1 LGVGW
6 QVALPHVHVRVT
18 SDIFI
23 VEYLARIHPSICTQ
37 FINLAEYSPRRFYGM
52 SEGYVKVGQA
62 VEFPVGS
69 LKKVVFGGEGVL
81 VANVG
86 GKLYAIANTCT
97 HRGGP
102 LDEGEIEGNNVICPW
117 HGGQFD
123 VTTGKVVGPPPT
135 KDEILFDVRV
145 EGSDVMMKRK

>member
-1 LGVGW
+1 M
-6 QVALPHVHVRVT
+6 
-18 SDIFI
+18 
-23 VEYLARIHPSICTQ
+23 CTH
-37 FINLAEYSPRRFYGM
+37 FINLAEYSPKRSYRM
-52 SEGYVKVGQA
+52 REGCVKVGQA
-62 VEFPVGS
+62 VEFPVSS
-69 LKKVVFGGEGVL
+69 LKKVVFGGEDVL

-86 GKLYAIANTCT
+86 GKLYAIPNTCT

-102 LDEGEIEGNNVICPW
+102 LDEGELEGNIVICPW

-145 EGSDVMMKRK
+145 EGSDVMLKRK